1 MSVRYTYEYQ
11 AVKRII
17 DDIIRY
23 GSNSD
28 SKGCKNN

>member
-11 AVKRII
+11 AVKHII
-17 DDIIRY
+17 DDIIRN
-23 GSNSD
+23 GSNSN

>member
-1 MSVRYTYEYQ
+1 MSVQYTYEYQ
-11 AVKRII
+11 AVKHII
-17 DDIIRY
+17 DDIIRN